1 MMTILN
7 QTRERKMSI
16 IKDFRNLYPN
26 LPKQEPQ
33 EPIIPVNKELMDR
46 AVDNLNK
53 QPLVAPNIC
62 RKPE

>member
-16 IKDFRNLYPN
+16 INDFRNLYPN

>member
-1 MMTILN
+1 MILN

-33 EPIIPVNKELMDR
+33 EPVIPVNKELMDR
-46 AVDNLNK
+46 AVDNLSK

>member
-1 MMTILN
+1 
-7 QTRERKMSI
+7 MSI